1 MKNNFCSFPFDH
13 LYLHSTG
20 NFKVCC
26 MMDEHVTKDDGYRHF
41 NATRDSLMALWN
53 SEYYKQIRKDMLAN
67 KRLEKCKKCWIA
79 EDSGLSSMR
88 RSDDPQRYKKH
99 TNSDGTLDLLPT
111 DIELHFGNVCNL
123 TCKMCSTQ
131 FSHMIGKELIK
142 MGEKDPDFLKW
153 VKKESGLVNNWTS
166 ELDLVYDWYK
176 NEKIKKEIFEV
187 VSKHSEKLVVIGGEP
202 TIIPEFYELMEYCYN
217 QKTLKNKS
225 ITVTTNLT
233 NTNPKFTKWLK
244 ELKDFTIHASVDG
257 IGERNEYI
265 RYPSKWP
272 AIQNSLDF
280 YATMMK
286 EQKKGNISFNP
297 AIQTLNIDILPE
309 MVKYFETF
317 DDIASYSWISQ
328 VRWPIICDYDHAPI
342 QWKNKV
348 ADKIESQLKNI
359 KNETNRKELEQHAS
373 RLRIPSDSN
382 FLQHIHKSFIKY
394 NDAQDKFRKC
404 KSWRELM
411 PDLEKALTE
420 SEL

>member
-1 MKNNFCSFPFDH
+1 
-13 LYLHSTG
+13 
-20 NFKVCC
+20 

-41 NATRDSLMALWN
+41 NASRDSLTALWN

-67 KRLEKCKKCWIA
+67 KRSEKCKKCWMA

-88 RSDDPQRYKKH
+88 RKGDHQHYEKYTR
-99 TNSDGTLDLLPT
+99 TDGTLDLQPN

-131 FSHMIGKELIK
+131 FSHMIGKELLK

-153 VKKESGLVNNWTS
+153 VKKESGLVNNWTN
-166 ELDLVYDWYK
+166 ELDVVYDWYK
-176 NEKIKKEIFEV
+176 NKKIKKEIFEV
-187 VSKHSEKLVVIGGEP
+187 VSKHSEELVVIGGEP
-202 TIIPEFYELMEYCYN
+202 TIIPEFYELLEYCYD
-217 QKTLKNKS
+217 QKTLMNKS
-225 ITVTTNLT
+225 LLVTTNLT

-265 RYPSKWP
+265 RYPSKWTS
-272 AIQNSLDF
+272 IQKSLNF

-286 EQKKGNISFNP
+286 DQKKGHISFNP

-309 MVKYFETF
+309 MVQYFETF
-317 DDIASYSWISQ
+317 DDLATYSWISH
-328 VRWPIICDYDHAPI
+328 VRWPIICDYDHAPMS
-342 QWKNKV
+342 WKNKV
-348 ADKIESQLKNI
+348 ADKIESQLKGIRNDH
-359 KNETNRKELEQHAS
+359 NRKELTQHAS
-373 RLRIPSDSN
+373 RLRTPSDSN
-382 FLQHIHKSFIKY
+382 FLQHIQRSFIRY
-394 NDAQDKFRKC
+394 NDTQDKFRKC

>member
-1 MKNNFCSFPFDH
+1 MKNNFCSYPFEH

-26 MMDEHVTKDDGYRHF
+26 MMDEHVTKDDGYHHF
-41 NATRDSLMALWN
+41 NASRDSLMALWN

-67 KRLEKCKKCWIA
+67 KRLEKCKKCWMA

-88 RSDDPQRYKKH
+88 RKKDPQQFMDH
-99 TNSDGTLDLLPT
+99 TRSDGTLDLLPT

-123 TCKMCSTQ
+123 SCKMCSTQ
-131 FSHMIGKELIK
+131 FSHMIGRELMK
-142 MGEKDPDFLKW
+142 MGENDPDFLKW

-166 ELDLVYDWYK
+166 ELDVVYDWYK

-187 VSKHSEKLVVIGGEP
+187 VSRHSETLVVIGGEP

-233 NTNPKFTKWLK
+233 NTNPRFTKWLK
-244 ELKDFTIHASVDG
+244 ELKGFTIHASVDG
-257 IGERNEYI
+257 VGDRNEYI
-265 RYPSKWP
+265 RYPSKWT
-272 AIQNSLDF
+272 AIQKSLDF
-280 YATMMK
+280 YSTMMK
-286 EQKKGNISFNP
+286 DQKKGNISFNP

-309 MVKYFETF
+309 MVQYFETF
-317 DDIASYSWISQ
+317 DDIAGYSWISH

-342 QWKNKV
+342 RWKNKV

-359 KNETNRKELEQHAS
+359 KNETNRKELAQHAS

-382 FLQHIHKSFIKY
+382 FLQHIQRSFIRY

-404 KSWRELM
+404 KSWRELI
-411 PDLEKALTE
+411 PDLAKALTE
-420 SEL
+420 SDL